1 MQIVF
6 YKGPLYLKPARD
18 VINSEGQRVKCNN
31 IYIYISIT
39 FIVAFPVE
47 AKNHKV

>member
-6 YKGPLYLKPARD
+6 YKGPLYLKPVRD

-31 IYIYISIT
+31 IYISIP
-39 FIVAFPVE
+39 FRVAFPVE